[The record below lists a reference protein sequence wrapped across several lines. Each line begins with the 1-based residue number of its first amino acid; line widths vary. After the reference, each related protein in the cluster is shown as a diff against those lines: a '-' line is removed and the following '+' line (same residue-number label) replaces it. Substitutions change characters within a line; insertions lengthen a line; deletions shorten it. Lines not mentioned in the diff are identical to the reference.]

1 LAWLFYCFLFIAA
14 SISIAYFASPA
25 SSTRKQV
32 RKAFAPFESINSEVH
47 AQEDSLRKSISCAA
61 NSYIEEIC
69 RERLQNIPI
78 EKLRG
83 SGLRLQVIRDA
94 GITNLADLQ
103 GWSESRLLK
112 LHGVGPKT
120 ALKIKGAVK
129 KTLNEFASRP
139 IAHPVPPF
147 NSARGCALTGE
158 IYRQRSF
165 SSNIKPKE
173 KDFQALLHSF
183 RERKS
188 NVFRKVNFGHW
199 LLSFG
204 QSESLKT
211 GIVEGN
217 LLCTDL
223 DVCVAISPILKRIS
237 QSLDEF
243 RSLFSNGKDPQLF
256 TNDYNKNLTFYR
268 QALLAALGP
277 RSEATEHRTPAA
289 VSEPRVSSVKST
301 TLAVSTA
308 LPTTPQA
315 PAFQFDPQRRAELKA
330 ESIKLSALLSRVFAD
345 PTTEVATVSIAEA
358 GRGTGATPLLSGL
371 DADHSELLRTILQQ
385 AQWTR
390 PEFEAV
396 CAGSGLMPDGAI
408 ERINTAS
415 FNQFDCPLIEGEDL
429 IDVNRDLMTKELA

>member
-1 LAWLFYCFLFIAA
+1 M
-14 SISIAYFASPA
+14 
-25 SSTRKQV
+25 
-32 RKAFAPFESINSEVH
+32 RKALGPFESINSDVR
-47 AQEDSLRKSISCAA
+47 AQEESLRKAISYAA
-61 NSYIEEIC
+61 NSYIEEVC
-69 RERLQNIPI
+69 RERLRNIPI
-78 EKLRG
+78 EKLKG
-83 SGLRLQVIRDA
+83 SGLRLQAIRNA
-94 GITNLADLQ
+94 GLTNLADLQ
-103 GWSESRLLK
+103 GWSESRLSQLR
-112 LHGVGPKT
+112 GVGPKT
-120 ALKIKGAVK
+120 ASKIQSAVK
-129 KTLNEFASRP
+129 KAHNECASRP
-139 IAHPVPPF
+139 IPHPVPPF
-147 NSARGCALTGE
+147 KLARGCALTEE

-173 KDFQALLHSF
+173 IDFQALLHSF

-188 NVFRKVNFGHW
+188 NVFKKVNFVHW
-199 LLSFG
+199 LLTFG

-217 LLCTDL
+217 LLCADL
-223 DVCVAISPILKRIS
+223 DGCVATSPILKRIS

-243 RSLFSNGKDPQLF
+243 RSLFLNGKDPQLF
-256 TNDYNKNLTFYR
+256 ISDYNKNLTFYR

-277 RSEATEHRTPAA
+277 RGEATEHRTAASRVQATSIQTVPAPATVGSSFHAPAA
-289 VSEPRVSSVKST
+289 VSEPQVSRVKST

-308 LPTTPQA
+308 HPTNPQA
-315 PAFQFDPQRRAELKA
+315 SVFQFDPQRRAEHKA
-330 ESIKLSALLSRVFAD
+330 ESIKLSALLDPVFAD

-358 GRGTGATPLLSGL
+358 DRGTGATPLLPGL

-385 AQWTR
+385 AKWTR